1 MQIWQ
6 ALGVNLAVVSL
17 FVSIWVNLSGIM
29 AQKRQLQRQLVFG
42 ALMCGA
48 AIATMMNAVEF
59 EPGMLIDLRWAI
71 LAVTAWFGGPVAV
84 VLTFLVASAFR
95 LYLGGVGVV
104 PGIAALAFAAAI
116 GLIGWLFSR
125 RGPSLRQI
133 ATMALGAAA
142 FIIGTGQLAP
152 AEFGEQTLHLATL
165 PSAFLN
171 GFATLAA
178 GYTLLQVQ
186 RNVEDRL
193 TLRAALL
200 QSPDYFSIKN
210 AKREYIAANK
220 SVARYFGF
228 SNPEDLIGRT
238 HEQVVADQI
247 AEDVRAEE
255 EEILA
260 TGIGVLGAEHE
271 RVCDG
276 QVRLFNMSRVPLR
289 NASGE
294 VIGIVLT
301 SKDIT
306 DSRQLEQE
314 VRANRDL
321 LLMVTSEMSDGLS
334 MFDANGTMVFCN
346 RLGRELFPLTQ
357 DVRVVGN
364 NLRDML
370 RAAVRTGEQ
379 TNLPE
384 DIESW
389 IEEVM
394 AGLRTPAEQE
404 LQLADGRWLH
414 LRNRPTD
421 SGNTIVVVSDISS
434 LKAKEAELI
443 SLTSQLRLLAATD
456 SLTGL
461 INRRAFD
468 ATLASRFEEAAEA
481 DLPVSVLMV
490 DVDNFKA
497 FNDLYGHL
505 KGDDCLKIVAQCL
518 EEAVRNT
525 DIVGRFGGEE
535 FVALLPG
542 ASADQA
548 RQVAER
554 LRVSV
559 AERAIP
565 HTASPTAVVT
575 VSVGVACRSP
585 DSQVPTAAMLLE
597 RADQALYAAK
607 HDGKDRVTLWSP
619 ERAGATA
626 AA

>member
-17 FVSIWVNLSGIM
+17 FISIWVNLSGLM
-29 AQKRQLQRQLVFG
+29 AQKRQFQRQLVFG

-59 EPGMLIDLRWAI
+59 QPGMLIDLRWAI
-71 LAVTAWFGGPVAV
+71 LAVAGWFGGPVAV
-84 VLTFLVASAFR
+84 MLTFLVASGFR
-95 LYLGGVGVV
+95 LYLGGAGVL
-104 PGIAALAFAAAI
+104 PGIAALAFSAAI
-116 GLIGWLFSR
+116 GLIGWLFGR
-125 RGPSLRQI
+125 RGLSLRQI
-133 ATMALGAAA
+133 ATMALCAVL
-142 FIIGTGQLAP
+142 FILGTGPLIP
-152 AEFGEQTLHLATL
+152 AEFGEQTFLLATL

-171 GFATLAA
+171 GVATLAA
-178 GYTLLQVQ
+178 GYTLMQVQ
-186 RNVEDRL
+186 RNAEDRL

-200 QSPDYFSIKN
+200 QSPDYFYIKN
-210 AKREYIAANK
+210 AKREFIAANK
-220 SVARYFGF
+220 SVARFFGF
-228 SNPEDLIGRT
+228 DNPEDLIGRT
-238 HEQVVADQI
+238 HDQIVADQT
-247 AEDVRAEE
+247 AKNVRAEE
-255 EEILA
+255 DEILS
-260 TGIGVLGAEHE
+260 TGIGVLGAEQD
-271 RVCDG
+271 RIIDG
-276 QVRLFNMSRVPLR
+276 QVRRFSMSRVPLR
-289 NASGE
+289 NAGGE
-294 VIGIVLT
+294 VIGLVLT

-314 VRANRDL
+314 VRDNRDL

-346 RLGRELFPLTQ
+346 RLGKELFPLTQ
-357 DVRVVGN
+357 EVRVVGN

-370 RAAVRTGEQ
+370 RASVRTGEQ

-384 DIESW
+384 DIETW
-389 IEEVM
+389 IEDVM
-394 AGLRTPAEQE
+394 AGLKTPAEQE

-468 ATLASRFEEAAEA
+468 ATLQSRFEEAVEA
-481 DLPVSVLMV
+481 DMAISVLMV

-559 AERAIP
+559 MERAIP
-565 HTASPTAVVT
+565 HTASPTALVT
-575 VSVGVACRSP
+575 VSVGVACRST
-585 DSQVPTAAMLLE
+585 DSPVPTAAILLE

-607 HDGKDRVTLWSP
+607 HDGKDRVTLWSG